1 MTIGERIKDARE
13 KEKLKQKELAEL
25 TGYSRSSIINW
36 ERGYRTPTY
45 EVLEN
50 IASALHIS
58 LEALTLGTYDNE
70 DVEDDINRSPKN
82 VTFSEVRL
90 LRDQILVP
98 VYKNIEPHCGT
109 GNNNEGVVGEIESHL
124 PLSALELGTT
134 DANKVFGVKVD
145 GQSMEAA
152 DIPDG
157 SIAIIRYC
165 NGDEPP
171 YGAPCYVQY
180 MQNGFMLDAIKFY
193 YPSRDGKSARI
204 ASAEGSGIP
213 PIDFD
218 ESELDADYLRVV
230 GVVVSVI
237 ETHKP
242 RFGR

>member
-1 MTIGERIKDARE
+1 MNNNAFSGERLKELRIGENMSRQEVADLIGIKDQNTIYRWEINAR
-13 KEKLKQKELAEL
+13 KPSLANIKKLARMFHVSSGYLLGDL
-25 TGYSRSSIINW
+25 TIPDKG
-36 ERGYRTPTY
+36 
-45 EVLEN
+45 
-50 IASALHIS
+50 SAVH
-58 LEALTLGTYDNE
+58 
-70 DVEDDINRSPKN
+70 
-82 VTFSEVRL
+82 L

-218 ESELDADYLRVV
+218 ESELNADYLRVV
-230 GVVVSVI
+230 GIVVSVI